1 MATRAERAPAPPRGR
16 RYELGLLLVLT
27 LGNGVVG
34 FDRQTVAFLAPYI
47 VDDLGLSNAQV
58 GWTAGALSLAIALSS
73 LVGSQIADRT
83 GRRRQVLIGCTLLF
97 SMLSG
102 VSGLATT
109 FAILL
114 AARFALGAAEGPI
127 VPISQTLILQ
137 SSSPERRGVNMGFMQ
152 MVGAFG
158 IAGFLGPIAA
168 TQLADDYG
176 WRTAM
181 FLSIIPGL
189 LVAGLMVLMIRP
201 DPKHAVR
208 AAEHHGSLFA
218 AVGTLLKIRN
228 MRVSLAIAGLITA
241 WLVLQSTFL
250 ALFLTQVKG
259 LAPTTAGW
267 VIGMGGW
274 AGLIGGISLP
284 LLSDKI
290 GRKPVLLFGSLAG
303 ILGPIALLVLPGD
316 PVVLAVA
323 VLFGWLPL
331 GIAPLYCAAVPT
343 ESVSPAMATTAVGL
357 SMGFAE
363 LFGGVLLPPVAG
375 QAADVFGLEAI
386 FYICIGLAL
395 LAAVAAL
402 FLRET
407 APRITGTA

>member
-1 MATRAERAPAPPRGR
+1 MASLAEPASAPPRD
-16 RYELGLLLVLT
+16 RYELGLLIVLT

-47 VDDLGLSNAQV
+47 VSDLNLSNAQV

-73 LVGSQIADRT
+73 LFGSQIADRT
-83 GRRRQVLIGCTLLF
+83 GRRRAVLIACTLLF
-97 SMLSG
+97 SLLSG
-102 VSGLATT
+102 LSGLATT

-137 SSSPERRGVNMGFMQ
+137 SSSPERRGLNMGFMQ

-158 IAGFLGPIAA
+158 IAGFLGPIVA
-168 TQLADDYG
+168 TQLADAHG
-176 WRTAM
+176 WRAAM

-189 LVAGLMVLMIRP
+189 IVAGLMVVMIKP
-201 DPKHAVR
+201 DPKR
-208 AAEHHGSLFA
+208 AGRPAEHHGSLFA
-218 AVGTLLKIRN
+218 AFGTLLKVRN

-250 ALFLTQVKG
+250 TLFLTQVKG

-274 AGLIGGISLP
+274 AGLIGGIGLP
-284 LLSDKI
+284 LLSDRI

-303 ILGPIALLVLPGD
+303 ILGPIALLALPGD
-316 PVVLAVA
+316 PVLLAAA
-323 VLFGWLPL
+323 VLLGWLPL

-343 ESVSPAMATTAVGL
+343 ESVSPAVATTAVGL

-363 LFGGVLLPPVAG
+363 LFGGVLVPPIAG
-375 QAADVFGLEAI
+375 QAADAFGLEAI

-395 LAAVAAL
+395 LAAFAAL